1 MAQYILVVEDEQAV
15 SNLLAYNLR
24 KAHYE
29 VHVAADGQEALQA
42 VRERLPDLIVLDLML
57 PEIDG
62 FEVCREI
69 RRTSQVPIIILTAQG
84 EEIDRVVGLELGAD
98 DYVCKPFSVR
108 ELLARIK
115 AVLRRVPSMSSL
127 PIEQP
132 VPPNMAHQSG
142 PLSLDSERR
151 EAKVLNSLLELSKLE
166 FDLLHLLL
174 THPGRVFTREEL
186 LEQVWGYDYTGDTRA
201 VDSSIKRLRMKL
213 RATEPPVDCIVAI
226 RGIGYK
232 FSQDQDTDS

>member
-1 MAQYILVVEDEQAV
+1 MTQRILVVEDEQAV

-24 KAHYE
+24 KMHYE
-29 VHVAADGQEALQA
+29 VQVAANGRQALQF
-42 VRERLPDLIVLDLML
+42 VRESVPDLIVLDLML

-62 FEVCREI
+62 LDVCREI
-69 RRTSQVPIIILTAQG
+69 RRTSQVPIIMLTARG

-115 AVLRRVPSMSSL
+115 AVLRRVPDITPL
-127 PIEQP
+127 PVKTTLE
-132 VPPNMAHQSG
+132 VGH
-142 PLSLDSERR
+142 LVLDTERR
-151 EAKVLNSLLELSKLE
+151 EVKVMNRQLELSKLE

-174 THPGRVFTREEL
+174 THPGKVFAREEL
-186 LEQVWGYDYTGDTRA
+186 LEQVWGYDYVGDTRA
-201 VDSSIKRLRMKL
+201 VDSSIKRLRTKL
-213 RATEPPVDCIVAI
+213 RTADPPSDYIVAV

-232 FSQDQDTDS
+232 FSQDEAL